1 MVTKR
6 IFYSAS
12 TKKSRRGKK
21 RAASAKKT
29 LRVKKM
35 RKSAGRKTKIRR
47 RRHTIKGGGNN
58 SPFIG
63 AAYSNSGLNVPAANY
78 YAPSPNGIPSGSPV
92 PLPSNPAYT
101 NVSMPQPSTNLIQNG
116 GRRKRKGKGMQRGGM
131 QSGGSF
137 FTDMIPTD
145 VLNMTR
151 SVPAAFSRFI
161 SGWEGENTLASN
173 YVYPTDQPLARGE
186 RITGMAVPPPDIM
199 QIYKNADSLVSRI

>member
-12 TKKSRRGKK
+12 TKKGRRGKK

-35 RKSAGRKTKIRR
+35 RKSIARKTKIRR
-47 RRHTIKGGGNN
+47 RRRTMKGGGNN

-63 AAYSNSGLNVPAANY
+63 AAYSSSGPNVPAANY
-78 YAPSPNGIPSGSPV
+78 YEPSPIGIPSGSPV

-101 NVSMPQPSTNLIQNG
+101 NVFTTPAPSMNLIQNG
-116 GRRKRKGKGMQRGGM
+116 GRRKRKGMQRGG
-131 QSGGSF
+131 SF
-137 FTDMIPTD
+137 LSSVMPTD
-145 VLNMTR
+145 ILNMTR
-151 SVPAAFSRFI
+151 SVPAAFSRFVN
-161 SGWEGENTLASN
+161 GWAGENSLASN

-186 RITGMAVPPPDIM
+186 TINGMALSPPDIM
-199 QIYKNADSLVSRI
+199 NIYKNADSLVSRI